1 MSTKQKW
8 QVAVIIAAG
17 CTATALS
24 VLYVTR
30 DTILGRM
37 DT

>member
-8 QVAVIIAAG
+8 QIAAIITVG
-17 CTATALS
+17 VVSTTMG

>member
-1 MSTKQKW
+1 MSNKQKW
-8 QVAVIIAAG
+8 QVAVIITVG
-17 CTATALS
+17 CAATALS